1 MTMNNAFKELFSPIQ
16 AGEELKDS
24 TKAFLAEKT
33 HNYRRAAPERRRYHV
48 YAAACACLLFVLLG
62 GQRLYFTPTAEISID
77 INPSI
82 ELSVNRFDQVISVS
96 EFNEDGQALSKSVDI
111 KYKNYVEAIERILHH
126 DSITALLSGD
136 EIMTITVVGSDER
149 QSAKILSGVAACTA
163 SRNNTYCYFVRSEDV
178 AAAHDVGLSCGKYG
192 AFLELQRLNPDV
204 TPETVQGM
212 TMREIRE
219 LIESL
224 SDGGNDTALYN
235 SWGNGHHGQGG
246 NHGNGW
252 RNRSTERQG
261 NV

>member
-1 MTMNNAFKELFSPIQ
+1 MTMNNAFKELFGPIQ

-33 HNYRRAAPERRRYHV
+33 RNYRRAAPERRRYHI

-62 GQRLYFTPTAEISID
+62 GQKLYFTPTAEISID

-82 ELSVNRFDQVISVS
+82 ELSVNRFDQVV
-96 EFNEDGQALSKSVDI
+96 SVDI
-111 KYKNYVEAIERILHH
+111 KYKNYVEAMERILHH

-136 EIMTITVVGSDER
+136 EIMTITVVGADER

-224 SDGGNDTALYN
+224 SAGGNDTALYN

>member
-33 HNYRRAAPERRRYHV
+33 QNYRRAAPERRRYHI

-126 DSITALLSGD
+126 DSILNECPRKYFRVLRPVRRAGTTPIAISRGRKMLLPPMMWGFPA
-136 EIMTITVVGSDER
+136 E
-149 QSAKILSGVAACTA
+149 
-163 SRNNTYCYFVRSEDV
+163 NTEPF
-178 AAAHDVGLSCGKYG
+178 
-192 AFLELQRLNPDV
+192 
-204 TPETVQGM
+204 
-212 TMREIRE
+212 
-219 LIESL
+219 
-224 SDGGNDTALYN
+224 
-235 SWGNGHHGQGG
+235 
-246 NHGNGW
+246 
-252 RNRSTERQG
+252 
-261 NV
+261 

>member
-1 MTMNNAFKELFSPIQ
+1 MTMNNAFKELFGPIQ
-16 AGEELKDS
+16 AGEGLKDS

-96 EFNEDGQALSKSVDI
+96 EFNADGQDLTKSVYI
-111 KYKNYVEAIERILHH
+111 KYQNYDEAIERRVHQ

-136 EIMTITVVGSDER
+136 EIMTITVVGADER
-149 QSAKILSGVAACTA
+149 QSAKIFSGVAAFTA
-163 SRNNTYCYFVRSEDV
+163 SRNNTYCYFARAEDV
-178 AAAHDVGLSCGKYG
+178 AAAHDVGLSCGKYR
-192 AFLELQRLNPDV
+192 AFLELQRLNPNV